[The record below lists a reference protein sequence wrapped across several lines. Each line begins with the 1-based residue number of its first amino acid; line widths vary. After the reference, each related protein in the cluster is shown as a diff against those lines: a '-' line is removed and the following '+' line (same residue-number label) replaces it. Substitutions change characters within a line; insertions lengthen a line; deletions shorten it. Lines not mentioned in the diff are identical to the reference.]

1 MTDRLRQ
8 TYRNTLYQIACNLDE
23 EQQKGLQFLC
33 VEQVPRR
40 VKERLDLFYALEE
53 NKMSWINVSFLMEC
67 LDEIGKKDLAELLA
81 KFEVKRNMFILLSFY
96 VKKRNGQHSFDD
108 DDDDRSSATELAE
121 YLVQLMEGFEGT
133 VEIRDIMNSSDAD
146 NKKDLWLKFVNECTA
161 WNSRKT
167 WSKFS
172 MLVALAGESICASIS
187 IHPGGNSEEA
197 IMDICIALADE
208 LYCPMLQLGS
218 WVNKIALYI
227 YVICRLGGPY
237 GEKL

>member
-33 VEQVPRR
+33 VEHVPRR

-53 NKMSWINVSFLMEC
+53 NKKMSWINVSFLMEC
-67 LDEIGKKDLAELLA
+67 LDEIGRKDLAELLA
-81 KFEVKRNMFILLSFY
+81 KFEVKRNMSILLSFY
-96 VKKRNGQHSFDD
+96 VKKRNGQHSF

-121 YLVQLMEGFEGT
+121 YLVQLMEGFEGN
-133 VEIRDIMNSSDAD
+133 VEIRGIMKSSDGD

-161 WNSRKT
+161 WSSRKT

-172 MLVALAGESICASIS
+172 MLVALAGETICASAS

-197 IMDICIALADE
+197 IMDICITLADE
-208 LYCPMLQLGS
+208 LCCSMLQLGG
-218 WVNKIALYI
+218 WVNQIAMY
-227 YVICRLGGPY
+227 
-237 GEKL
+237 

>member
-8 TYRNTLYQIACNLDE
+8 TYRNALYQIARNLDE

-33 VEQVPRR
+33 VEHVPRR
-40 VKERLDLFYALEE
+40 VKELLDLFFALEE

-81 KFEVKRNMFILLSFY
+81 KFEVKRNMSILLSFY
-96 VKKRNGQHSFDD
+96 VKKRNGQHSLDD
-108 DDDDRSSATELAE
+108 DDQSSATELAE
-121 YLVQLMEGFEGT
+121 YLVQLMEVFEGT
-133 VEIRDIMNSSDAD
+133 VEIRDIMNSSDGD

-172 MLVALAGESICASIS
+172 MLVALAGETICASTS
-187 IHPGGNSEEA
+187 IHPRGNSEEA

-208 LYCPMLQLGS
+208 LYCPTLQLGS
-218 WVNKIALYI
+218 WVNKIALY
-227 YVICRLGGPY
+227 
-237 GEKL
+237 

>member
-8 TYRNTLYQIACNLDE
+8 TYRNALYQISRNLDE

-40 VKERLDLFYALEE
+40 VKEPLDLFYALEE
-53 NKMSWINVSFLMEC
+53 NKKMSWIDVSFLMEC

-96 VKKRNGQHSFDD
+96 VKKRNGQYSFDD

-133 VEIRDIMNSSDAD
+133 VEIRGIMKSSDGD
-146 NKKDLWLKFVNECTA
+146 NKKDLWLKFVNECPA
-161 WNSRKT
+161 WSSRKT

-172 MLVALAGESICASIS
+172 MLVALAGETICASAS

-197 IMDICIALADE
+197 IMDICITLADE
-208 LYCPMLQLGS
+208 LCCSMLQLGG
-218 WVNKIALYI
+218 WVNQITMY
-227 YVICRLGGPY
+227 
-237 GEKL
+237 

>member
-1 MTDRLRQ
+1 MKNSKKDFSFFVL
-8 TYRNTLYQIACNLDE
+8 NTFQDE
-23 EQQKGLQFLC
+23 
-33 VEQVPRR
+33 

-53 NKMSWINVSFLMEC
+53 NKKMSWINVSFLMEC
-67 LDEIGKKDLAELLA
+67 LDEIGRKDLAELLA

-108 DDDDRSSATELAE
+108 DDDDDDDDRSSATELAE
-121 YLVQLMEGFEGT
+121 YLVQLMEGFEGN
-133 VEIRDIMNSSDAD
+133 VEIRDIMNSSDGD
-146 NKKDLWLKFVNECTA
+146 NKKDLWLKFVNECPA
-161 WNSRKT
+161 WSSRKT

-172 MLVALAGESICASIS
+172 MLVALAGETICASAS

-218 WVNKIALYI
+218 WVNKIALY
-227 YVICRLGGPY
+227 
-237 GEKL
+237 

>member
-8 TYRNTLYQIACNLDE
+8 TYRNALYQIARNLDE

-40 VKERLDLFYALEE
+40 VKELLDLFFALEE
-53 NKMSWINVSFLMEC
+53 NKKMSWINVSFLMEC
-67 LDEIGKKDLAELLA
+67 LDEIGRKDLAELLA
-81 KFEVKRNMFILLSFY
+81 KFEVKRNMSILLSFY
-96 VKKRNGQHSFDD
+96 VKKRNGQHSF

-133 VEIRDIMNSSDAD
+133 VEIRDIMNSSDGD

-172 MLVALAGESICASIS
+172 MLVALAGETNSSWRKLRRSYNGYLHSIC
-187 IHPGGNSEEA
+187 
-197 IMDICIALADE
+197 
-208 LYCPMLQLGS
+208 
-218 WVNKIALYI
+218 
-227 YVICRLGGPY
+227 R
-237 GEKL
+237 

>member
-1 MTDRLRQ
+1 
-8 TYRNTLYQIACNLDE
+8 
-23 EQQKGLQFLC
+23 
-33 VEQVPRR
+33 
-40 VKERLDLFYALEE
+40 
-53 NKMSWINVSFLMEC
+53 MS
-67 LDEIGKKDLAELLA
+67 
-81 KFEVKRNMFILLSFY
+81 ILLSFY
-96 VKKRNGQHSFDD
+96 VKKRNGQHSF

-133 VEIRDIMNSSDAD
+133 VEIRDIMNSSDGD

-172 MLVALAGESICASIS
+172 MLVALAGETICASTS

-197 IMDICIALADE
+197 IMDICIAFADE

-218 WVNKIALYI
+218 WVNKIALY
-227 YVICRLGGPY
+227 
-237 GEKL
+237 

>member
-8 TYRNTLYQIACNLDE
+8 TYRNTLYQIARNLDE

-33 VEQVPRR
+33 VEHVPRR
-40 VKERLDLFYALEE
+40 VKELLDLFFALEE

-81 KFEVKRNMFILLSFY
+81 KFEVKRNMSILLSFY
-96 VKKRNGQHSFDD
+96 VKKRNGQHSLDD
-108 DDDDRSSATELAE
+108 DDQSSATELAE
-121 YLVQLMEGFEGT
+121 YLVQLMEAFEGT
-133 VEIRDIMNSSDAD
+133 VEIRDIMNSSDGD

-172 MLVALAGESICASIS
+172 MLVALAGETICASTS
-187 IHPGGNSEEA
+187 IHPRGNSEEA

-208 LYCPMLQLGS
+208 LYCPTLQLGS
-218 WVNKIALYI
+218 WVNKIALY
-227 YVICRLGGPY
+227 
-237 GEKL
+237 

>member
-8 TYRNTLYQIACNLDE
+8 TYRNALYQISRNLDE

-40 VKERLDLFYALEE
+40 VKEPLDLFYALEE
-53 NKMSWINVSFLMEC
+53 NKKMSWIDVSFLMEC

-96 VKKRNGQHSFDD
+96 VKKRNGQYSFDD

-133 VEIRDIMNSSDAD
+133 VEIRGIMKSSDGD
-146 NKKDLWLKFVNECTA
+146 NKKDLWLKFVNECPA
-161 WNSRKT
+161 WSSRKT

-172 MLVALAGESICASIS
+172 MLVALAGETICASIS

-197 IMDICIALADE
+197 IMDICITLADE
-208 LYCPMLQLGS
+208 LCCSMLQLGG
-218 WVNKIALYI
+218 WVNQIAMY
-227 YVICRLGGPY
+227 
-237 GEKL
+237 

>member
-33 VEQVPRR
+33 VEHVPRR
-40 VKERLDLFYALEE
+40 VKEPLDLFYALEE
-53 NKMSWINVSFLMEC
+53 NKKMSWIDVSFLMKC
-67 LDEIGKKDLAELLA
+67 LDAIGRKDLAELLA
-81 KFEVKRNMFILLSFY
+81 KFEVKRKMFILLSFY

-108 DDDDRSSATELAE
+108 HDDDDRSSATELAE
-121 YLVQLMEGFEGT
+121 YLVQLMEGFEGN
-133 VEIRDIMNSSDAD
+133 VEIRGIMKSSDGD

-161 WNSRKT
+161 WSSRKT

-172 MLVALAGESICASIS
+172 MLVALAGETICASTS

-197 IMDICIALADE
+197 IMDICITLADE
-208 LYCPMLQLGS
+208 LCCPMLQLGG
-218 WVNKIALYI
+218 WVSQITMY
-227 YVICRLGGPY
+227 
-237 GEKL
+237 

>member
-8 TYRNTLYQIACNLDE
+8 TYRNALYQIARNLDE

-33 VEQVPRR
+33 VEHVPRR
-40 VKERLDLFYALEE
+40 VKELLDLFFALEE

-67 LDEIGKKDLAELLA
+67 LNEIGRKDLAELLA
-81 KFEVKRNMFILLSFY
+81 KFEVKRNMSILLSFY

-108 DDDDRSSATELAE
+108 DDDRSSATELAE
-121 YLVQLMEGFEGT
+121 YLVQLMEVFEGT
-133 VEIRDIMNSSDAD
+133 VEIRDIMNSSDGD

-172 MLVALAGESICASIS
+172 MLVALAGETICASTS
-187 IHPGGNSEEA
+187 IHPRGNSEEA

-218 WVNKIALYI
+218 WVNKIALY
-227 YVICRLGGPY
+227 
-237 GEKL
+237 

>member
-8 TYRNTLYQIACNLDE
+8 TYRNTLYQIARNLDE

-33 VEQVPRR
+33 VEHVPRR
-40 VKERLDLFYALEE
+40 VKELLDLFFALEE

-81 KFEVKRNMFILLSFY
+81 KFEVKRNMSILLSFY
-96 VKKRNGQHSFDD
+96 VKKRNGQHSLDD
-108 DDDDRSSATELAE
+108 DDQSSATELAE
-121 YLVQLMEGFEGT
+121 YLVQLMEAFEGT
-133 VEIRDIMNSSDAD
+133 VEIRDIMNSSDGD

-167 WSKFS
+167 WNKFS
-172 MLVALAGESICASIS
+172 MLVALAGETICASTS
-187 IHPGGNSEEA
+187 IHPRGNSEEA

-208 LYCPMLQLGS
+208 LYCPTLQLGS
-218 WVNKIALYI
+218 WVNKIALY
-227 YVICRLGGPY
+227 
-237 GEKL
+237 

>member
-1 MTDRLRQ
+1 MTDRLKQ
-8 TYRNTLYQIACNLDE
+8 TFRNTLYQIACNLDE

-33 VEQVPRR
+33 VEHVPRR

-67 LDEIGKKDLAELLA
+67 LDEIGRKDLAELLA

-96 VKKRNGQHSFDD
+96 VNKRNGQHSFDD

-218 WVNKIALYI
+218 WVNKIALY
-227 YVICRLGGPY
+227 
-237 GEKL
+237 

>member
-8 TYRNTLYQIACNLDE
+8 TYRNTLYQIARNLDE

-33 VEQVPRR
+33 VEHVPRR
-40 VKERLDLFYALEE
+40 VKELLDLFFALEE

-81 KFEVKRNMFILLSFY
+81 KFEVKRNMSILLSFY
-96 VKKRNGQHSFDD
+96 VKKRNGQHSLDD
-108 DDDDRSSATELAE
+108 DDQSSATELAE
-121 YLVQLMEGFEGT
+121 YLVQLMEAFEGT
-133 VEIRDIMNSSDAD
+133 VEIRDIMNSSDGD
-146 NKKDLWLKFVNECTA
+146 NKKDLWLKFVNECIA

-167 WSKFS
+167 WNKFS
-172 MLVALAGESICASIS
+172 MLVALAGETICASTS
-187 IHPGGNSEEA
+187 IHPRGNSEEA

-218 WVNKIALYI
+218 WVNKIALY
-227 YVICRLGGPY
+227 
-237 GEKL
+237 

>member
-8 TYRNTLYQIACNLDE
+8 TYRNALYQIARNLDE

-40 VKERLDLFYALEE
+40 VKELLDLFFALEE

-81 KFEVKRNMFILLSFY
+81 KFEVKRNMSILLSFY
-96 VKKRNGQHSFDD
+96 VKKRNGQLDD
-108 DDDDRSSATELAE
+108 DDQSSATELAE
-121 YLVQLMEGFEGT
+121 YLVQLMEAFEGT
-133 VEIRDIMNSSDAD
+133 VEIRDIMNSSDGD

-172 MLVALAGESICASIS
+172 MLVALAGETICASTS
-187 IHPGGNSEEA
+187 IHPRGNSEEA

-208 LYCPMLQLGS
+208 LYCPTLQLGS
-218 WVNKIALYI
+218 WVNKIALY
-227 YVICRLGGPY
+227 
-237 GEKL
+237 

>member
-8 TYRNTLYQIACNLDE
+8 TYRNALYQIARNLDE

-33 VEQVPRR
+33 VEHVPRR
-40 VKERLDLFYALEE
+40 VKELLDLFFALEE

-67 LDEIGKKDLAELLA
+67 LNEIGRKDLAELLA
-81 KFEVKRNMFILLSFY
+81 KFEVKRNMSILLSFY

-108 DDDDRSSATELAE
+108 DDDRSSATELAE
-121 YLVQLMEGFEGT
+121 YLVQLMEVFEGT
-133 VEIRDIMNSSDAD
+133 VEIRDIMNSSDGD

-172 MLVALAGESICASIS
+172 MLVALAGETICASTS

-208 LYCPMLQLGS
+208 LYCPTLQLGS
-218 WVNKIALYI
+218 WVNKIALY
-227 YVICRLGGPY
+227 
-237 GEKL
+237 

>member
-8 TYRNTLYQIACNLDE
+8 TYRNALYQISRNLDE

-40 VKERLDLFYALEE
+40 VKEPLDLFYALEE
-53 NKMSWINVSFLMEC
+53 NKKMSWIDVSFLMEC

-121 YLVQLMEGFEGT
+121 YLVQLIEGFEGT
-133 VEIRDIMNSSDAD
+133 VEIRDIMKSSDGD

-172 MLVALAGESICASIS
+172 MLVALAGETICASTS
-187 IHPGGNSEEA
+187 IHPRGNSEEA

-218 WVNKIALYI
+218 WVNKIALY
-227 YVICRLGGPY
+227 
-237 GEKL
+237 

>member
-8 TYRNTLYQIACNLDE
+8 TYRNTLYQIARNLDE

-33 VEQVPRR
+33 VEHVPRR
-40 VKERLDLFYALEE
+40 VKELLDLFYALEE
-53 NKMSWINVSFLMEC
+53 NKKMSWIDVSFLMKC
-67 LDEIGKKDLAELLA
+67 LDAIGRKDLAELLA

-96 VKKRNGQHSFDD
+96 VKKRNGQYSFDD

-121 YLVQLMEGFEGT
+121 YLVQLMEGFEGN
-133 VEIRDIMNSSDAD
+133 VEIRDIMNSSDGD
-146 NKKDLWLKFVNECTA
+146 NKKDLWLKFVNECPA
-161 WNSRKT
+161 WSSGKT

-172 MLVALAGESICASIS
+172 MLVALAGETICASAS

-218 WVNKIALYI
+218 WVNKIALY
-227 YVICRLGGPY
+227 
-237 GEKL
+237 

>member
-33 VEQVPRR
+33 VEHVPRR
-40 VKERLDLFYALEE
+40 IKERLDLFYALEE
-53 NKMSWINVSFLMEC
+53 NKKMSWINVSYLMKC
-67 LDEIGKKDLAELLA
+67 LDEIGRKDLAELLA
-81 KFEVKRNMFILLSFY
+81 KFEVKRNMSILLSFY

-218 WVNKIALYI
+218 WVNTIALY
-227 YVICRLGGPY
+227 
-237 GEKL
+237 

>member
-8 TYRNTLYQIACNLDE
+8 TYRNTLYQIARNLDE

-33 VEQVPRR
+33 VEHVPRR
-40 VKERLDLFYALEE
+40 IKELLDLFFALEE
-53 NKMSWINVSFLMEC
+53 NKKMSWINVSYLMEC
-67 LDEIGKKDLAELLA
+67 LDAIGRKDLAELLA

-96 VKKRNGQHSFDD
+96 VKKRNGQYSFDD

-121 YLVQLMEGFEGT
+121 YLVQLMEGFEGNF
-133 VEIRDIMNSSDAD
+133 EIRDIMKSSDGD

-161 WNSRKT
+161 WSSRKT

-172 MLVALAGESICASIS
+172 MLVALAGETICASAS

-197 IMDICIALADE
+197 IMDICITLADE
-208 LYCPMLQLGS
+208 LCCSMLQLGG
-218 WVNKIALYI
+218 WVNQITMY
-227 YVICRLGGPY
+227 
-237 GEKL
+237 

>member
-33 VEQVPRR
+33 VEHVPRR
-40 VKERLDLFYALEE
+40 VKELLDLFYALEE
-53 NKMSWINVSFLMEC
+53 NKKMSWINVSFLMEC
-67 LDEIGKKDLAELLA
+67 LDEIGRKDLAELLA
-81 KFEVKRNMFILLSFY
+81 KFEVKRNMSILLSFY

-108 DDDDRSSATELAE
+108 DDRSSATELAE
-121 YLVQLMEGFEGT
+121 YLVQLIEGFEGT
-133 VEIRDIMNSSDAD
+133 VEIRDIMNSSDGD
-146 NKKDLWLKFVNECTA
+146 NKKDLWLKFVNECIA

-167 WSKFS
+167 WNKFS
-172 MLVALAGESICASIS
+172 MLVALAGETICASTS
-187 IHPGGNSEEA
+187 IHPRGDSEEA

-218 WVNKIALYI
+218 WVNKIALY
-227 YVICRLGGPY
+227 
-237 GEKL
+237 

>member
-8 TYRNTLYQIACNLDE
+8 TYRNALYQIARNLDE

-33 VEQVPRR
+33 VEHVPRR
-40 VKERLDLFYALEE
+40 VKELLDLFFALEE

-67 LDEIGKKDLAELLA
+67 LDEIGRKDLAELLA
-81 KFEVKRNMFILLSFY
+81 KFEVKRNMSILLSFY

-108 DDDDRSSATELAE
+108 DDDRSSATELAE
-121 YLVQLMEGFEGT
+121 YLVQLMEVFEGT
-133 VEIRDIMNSSDAD
+133 VEIRDIMNSSDGD

-172 MLVALAGESICASIS
+172 MLVALAGETICASTS

-218 WVNKIALYI
+218 WVNKIALY
-227 YVICRLGGPY
+227 
-237 GEKL
+237 

>member
-33 VEQVPRR
+33 VEHVPRR
-40 VKERLDLFYALEE
+40 VKELLDLFFALEE

-81 KFEVKRNMFILLSFY
+81 KFEVKRNMSILLSFY
-96 VKKRNGQHSFDD
+96 VKKRNGQHSLDD
-108 DDDDRSSATELAE
+108 DDQSSATELAE
-121 YLVQLMEGFEGT
+121 YLVQLMEAFEGT
-133 VEIRDIMNSSDAD
+133 VEIRDIMNSSDGD

-172 MLVALAGESICASIS
+172 MLVALAGETICASTS
-187 IHPGGNSEEA
+187 IHPRGNSEEA

-208 LYCPMLQLGS
+208 LYCPTLQLGS
-218 WVNKIALYI
+218 WVNKIALY
-227 YVICRLGGPY
+227 
-237 GEKL
+237 

>member
-1 MTDRLRQ
+1 MKNSKKDFSFFVL
-8 TYRNTLYQIACNLDE
+8 NTFQDE
-23 EQQKGLQFLC
+23 
-33 VEQVPRR
+33 

-53 NKMSWINVSFLMEC
+53 NKKMSWINVSFLMEC
-67 LDEIGKKDLAELLA
+67 LDEIGRKDLAELLA

-121 YLVQLMEGFEGT
+121 YLVQLMEGFEGN
-133 VEIRDIMNSSDAD
+133 VEIRDIMNSSDGD
-146 NKKDLWLKFVNECTA
+146 NKKDLWLKFVNECPA
-161 WNSRKT
+161 WSSRKT

-172 MLVALAGESICASIS
+172 MLVALAGETICASAS

-218 WVNKIALYI
+218 WVNKIALY
-227 YVICRLGGPY
+227 
-237 GEKL
+237 

>member
-8 TYRNTLYQIACNLDE
+8 TYRNALYQIARNLDE

-33 VEQVPRR
+33 VEHVPRR
-40 VKERLDLFYALEE
+40 VKELLDLFFALEE

-67 LDEIGKKDLAELLA
+67 LNEIGRKDLAELLA
-81 KFEVKRNMFILLSFY
+81 KFEVKRNMSILLSFY
-96 VKKRNGQHSFDD
+96 VKKRNGQHSLDD
-108 DDDDRSSATELAE
+108 DDQSSATELAE
-121 YLVQLMEGFEGT
+121 YLVQLMEVFEGT
-133 VEIRDIMNSSDAD
+133 VEIRDIMNSSDGD

-172 MLVALAGESICASIS
+172 MLVALAGETICASTS
-187 IHPGGNSEEA
+187 IHPRGNSEEA

-208 LYCPMLQLGS
+208 LYCPTLQLGS
-218 WVNKIALYI
+218 WVNKIALY
-227 YVICRLGGPY
+227 
-237 GEKL
+237 

>member
-1 MTDRLRQ
+1 M
-8 TYRNTLYQIACNLDE
+8 YQIARNLDE

-40 VKERLDLFYALEE
+40 VKELLDLFFALEE
-53 NKMSWINVSFLMEC
+53 IKKMSWINVSFLMEC

-96 VKKRNGQHSFDD
+96 VNKRNGQHSFDD

-121 YLVQLMEGFEGT
+121 YLVQLMEGFEGN
-133 VEIRDIMNSSDAD
+133 VEIRDIMNSSDGD

-172 MLVALAGESICASIS
+172 MLVALAGETICASAS

-197 IMDICIALADE
+197 IMDICITLADE
-208 LYCPMLQLGS
+208 LCCSMLQLGG
-218 WVNKIALYI
+218 WVNQIAMY
-227 YVICRLGGPY
+227 
-237 GEKL
+237 

>member
-8 TYRNTLYQIACNLDE
+8 TYRNALYQIARNLDE

-40 VKERLDLFYALEE
+40 VKELLDLFFALEE
-53 NKMSWINVSFLMEC
+53 NKMSWINVSFLIEC

-81 KFEVKRNMFILLSFY
+81 KFEVKRNMSILLSFY
-96 VKKRNGQHSFDD
+96 VKKRNRQHSLDD
-108 DDDDRSSATELAE
+108 DDQSSATELAE
-121 YLVQLMEGFEGT
+121 YLVQLMEAFEGT
-133 VEIRDIMNSSDAD
+133 VEIRDIMNSSDGD

-172 MLVALAGESICASIS
+172 VLVALAGETICASTS
-187 IHPGGNSEEA
+187 IHPRGNSEEA

-208 LYCPMLQLGS
+208 QYCPTLQLGS
-218 WVNKIALYI
+218 WVNKIALY
-227 YVICRLGGPY
+227 
-237 GEKL
+237 

>member
-8 TYRNTLYQIACNLDE
+8 TYRNALYQIARNLDE

-33 VEQVPRR
+33 VEHVPRR
-40 VKERLDLFYALEE
+40 VKELLDLFFALEE

-67 LDEIGKKDLAELLA
+67 LNEIGRKDLAELLA
-81 KFEVKRNMFILLSFY
+81 KFEVKRNMSILLSFY

-108 DDDDRSSATELAE
+108 DDDRSSATELAE
-121 YLVQLMEGFEGT
+121 YLVQLMEVFEGT
-133 VEIRDIMNSSDAD
+133 VEIRDIMNSSDGD

-172 MLVALAGESICASIS
+172 MLVALAGETICASTS
-187 IHPGGNSEEA
+187 IHPRGNSEEA

-208 LYCPMLQLGS
+208 LYCPTLQLGS
-218 WVNKIALYI
+218 WVNKIALY
-227 YVICRLGGPY
+227 
-237 GEKL
+237 

>member
-1 MTDRLRQ
+1 MTDRLKQ
-8 TYRNTLYQIACNLDE
+8 TFRNTLYQIACNLDE
-23 EQQKGLQFLC
+23 EQLKGLQFLC

-40 VKERLDLFYALEE
+40 IKELLDLFYALEE
-53 NKMSWINVSFLMEC
+53 IKKMSWIDVSFLMEC
-67 LDEIGKKDLAELLA
+67 LDAIGRKDLAELLA
-81 KFEVKRNMFILLSFY
+81 KFEVKRKMFILLSFY
-96 VKKRNGQHSFDD
+96 VKKRNGQHSFDDDDDD

-121 YLVQLMEGFEGT
+121 YLVQLMEGFEGN
-133 VEIRDIMNSSDAD
+133 VEIRDIMNSSDGD

-172 MLVALAGESICASIS
+172 MLVALAGETICASIS

-218 WVNKIALYI
+218 WVNKIALY
-227 YVICRLGGPY
+227 
-237 GEKL
+237 

>member
-8 TYRNTLYQIACNLDE
+8 TYRNALYQISRNLDE

-40 VKERLDLFYALEE
+40 VKELLDLFFALEE
-53 NKMSWINVSFLMEC
+53 NKKMSWIDVSFLMKC
-67 LDEIGKKDLAELLA
+67 LDAIGRKDLAELLA
-81 KFEVKRNMFILLSFY
+81 KFEVKRKMFILLSFY

-121 YLVQLMEGFEGT
+121 YLVHLMEGFEGN
-133 VEIRDIMNSSDAD
+133 VEIRDIMNSSDGD
-146 NKKDLWLKFVNECTA
+146 NKKDLWLKFVNECPA
-161 WNSRKT
+161 WSSRKT

-172 MLVALAGESICASIS
+172 MLVALAGETICASAS

-197 IMDICIALADE
+197 IMDICITLADE
-208 LYCPMLQLGS
+208 LCCSMLQLGG
-218 WVNKIALYI
+218 WLN
-227 YVICRLGGPY
+227 
-237 GEKL
+237 